1 MNYFQG
7 IPAFA
12 SYFGMGLGFLAA
24 FLLVYVA
31 LTPHHELRLIRA
43 GNQAASVTL
52 AGVVLGYSIPLAS
65 ALRYSI
71 GAGDL
76 ALWAVVAVLAQLSAY
91 ILVRM
96 LLPSFSKRIE
106 AGEMSAAILSFS
118 LHIAVG
124 LFNAS
129 AMTY

>member
-7 IPAFA
+7 LPAFA

-24 FLLVYVA
+24 FLLIYVA

-71 GAGDL
+71 SAGDL
-76 ALWAVVAVLAQLSAY
+76 AFWAVIAVIAQLSAY
-91 ILVRM
+91 ILVRL
-96 LLPSFSKRIE
+96 LLPAFSTRIE
-106 AGEMSAAILSFS
+106 SGEMSAAILSFS